1 MPTTTTL
8 MLFALASVLLVVVPG
23 PNVIYIV
30 TRGIDQGRQAAV
42 ASVLG
47 VQSSMIFHVGAA
59 AVGLTALLA
68 SSELMFNIVRFA
80 GAGYLV
86 WLGIR
91 NVLAP
96 VSDLEIGSVPGRPQY
111 RRIFLQGVA
120 VNLLNPKVALF
131 CLALL
136 PQFVDPA
143 RGNTAVQIVI
153 LGCVMIAIGLI
164 SDTIYA
170 LLSGGIGEW
179 LKTRQ
184 RVARQRQRFSGVVYL
199 CLGALAALTGSHSTK

>member
-1 MPTTTTL
+1 

-30 TRGIDQGRQAAV
+30 TRGIDPGRQAAV

-47 VQSSMIFHVGAA
+47 VQSSMFIHVGAA

-68 SSELMFNIVRFA
+68 SSEIMFNIVRFA

-91 NVLAP
+91 NIMAP
-96 VSDLEIGSVPGRPQY
+96 VSDLEIGRVRGRPHY

-153 LGCVMIAIGLI
+153 LGCVMITVGLI
-164 SDTIYA
+164 SDTTYA

-199 CLGALAALTGSHSTK
+199 CLGALAALTGSHTRK

>member
-1 MPTTTTL
+1 

-47 VQSSMIFHVGAA
+47 VQSSMFIHVGAA

-68 SSELMFNIVRFA
+68 SSEIMFNIVRFA

-91 NVLAP
+91 NIMAP
-96 VSDLEIGSVPGRPQY
+96 VSDLEIGNVRGRPHY
-111 RRIFLQGVA
+111 RRIFQQGVA

-153 LGCVMIAIGLI
+153 LGCVMITVGLI
-164 SDTIYA
+164 SDTTYA

-179 LKTRQ
+179 LKSRQ

-199 CLGALAALTGSHSTK
+199 CLGALAALTGSHTTK